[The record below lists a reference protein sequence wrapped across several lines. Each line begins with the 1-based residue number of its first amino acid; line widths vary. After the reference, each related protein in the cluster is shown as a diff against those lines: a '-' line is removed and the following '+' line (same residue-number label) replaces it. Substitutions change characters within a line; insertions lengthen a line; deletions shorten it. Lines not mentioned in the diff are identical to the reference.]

1 MPQIGQLFFH
11 DTLTGEKSGKH
22 QVQHGDP
29 VIHAPGRNTEKWYVI
44 NISDKPLMIFTAFH
58 IVKAGSA

>member
-1 MPQIGQLFFH
+1 MPQIGQLFFP
-11 DTLTGEKSGKH
+11 DTLTGEKSGKQ

-29 VIHAPGRNTEKWYVI
+29 VIHAAGRNTEKRHII
-44 NISDKPLMIFTAFH
+44 NISDKPLMILTAFH